1 MSMTPLAS
9 RDAHN
14 RPPQVPPMA
23 DQTAQPAPMGRLRKL
38 LEQPFVGFAPWIL
51 LSLIEGP
58 DRLVLAAV
66 LACGLAVATT
76 VAGAAVS
83 VRPKVLDI
91 AGIAFFGALAAWAA
105 LADPGTS
112 RWLGVWAGELSNGA
126 IALITVLSLLV
137 HRPFTLQYARETTE
151 REYWTTPLFLRI
163 NYVITAAWA
172 VVFAAIAIVGSIGDG
187 PLHQPDNLW
196 TNWLVPI
203 ALIVFATKF
212 TNWYPNYATAEVTS
226 PGTGR
231 SRAVHHADLLRPLSV
246 YLMPVGIVVMV
257 LGGAAWWAGAVLLVA
272 GVIVTRKL
280 HQIAQADA
288 TAHAADGTS
297 PNRPMATGAAAPGD
311 RHFR

>member
-1 MSMTPLAS
+1 
-9 RDAHN
+9 
-14 RPPQVPPMA
+14 MA
-23 DQTAQPAPMGRLRKL
+23 DQTAQPAAMGRLRKL
-38 LEQPFVGFAPWIL
+38 LDQPFVGFAPWIL
-51 LSLIEGP
+51 LSVIEGP
-58 DRLVLAAV
+58 HRLVLAAA

-83 VRPKVLDI
+83 VRPKLLDI
-91 AGIAFFGALAAWAA
+91 TGIVFFGALAAWAA

-126 IALITVLSLLV
+126 IALIAVLSLLV

-172 VVFAAIAIVGSIGDG
+172 AVFAAIATVGYIGDG

-196 TNWLVPI
+196 TNWLVQI

-212 TNWYPNYATAEVTS
+212 TNWYPGYATVDIASS
-226 PGTGR
+226 PGSGR
-231 SRAVHHADLLRPLSV
+231 SRSARHADLLRPLTV
-246 YLMPVGIVVMV
+246 YLVPAGIVMMV
-257 LGGAAWWAGAVLLVA
+257 LGGAVWWAGAVLLVA
-272 GVIVTRKL
+272 GVIVTRRL
-280 HQIAQADA
+280 HQ
-288 TAHAADGTS
+288 TAHAGATS
-297 PNRPMATGAAAPGD
+297 DAAPQTNPNRPMTTDAAAPAD